1 MQGNFGSRQGIQ
13 KYVSLLFT
21 IHAMTCLLFISP
33 DLLVVSI
40 AVDIV
45 SLDDATCPKFV
56 KINDTMPSLSAIAKR
71 CNAPEAC
78 LIQANHDLL
87 DKHSYS
93 NGKFKKSMSGK
104 MFDIGC
110 FYRSNYD

>member
-1 MQGNFGSRQGIQ
+1 M
-13 KYVSLLFT
+13 SLFFT
-21 IHAMTCLLFISP
+21 IHATTCLLFISP

-45 SLDDATCPKFV
+45 TLDDATCPKFV
-56 KINDTMPSLSAIAKR
+56 KINETMPSLSAVAKL
-71 CNAPEAC
+71 CNAPQTC
-78 LIQANHDLL
+78 LMQANQNLL
-87 DKHSYS
+87 DKHAYS
-93 NGKFKKSMSGK
+93 SGKFKKSMNGK